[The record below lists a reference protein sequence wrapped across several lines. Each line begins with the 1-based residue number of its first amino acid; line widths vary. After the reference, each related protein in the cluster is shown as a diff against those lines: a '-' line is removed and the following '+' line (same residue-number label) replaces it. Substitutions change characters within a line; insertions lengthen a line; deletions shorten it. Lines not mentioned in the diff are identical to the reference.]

1 MNKLK
6 SIFKTDDF
14 MVFLSTMF
22 LFGIGIGLFS
32 GVMNNFLAEILSINR
47 FERGVVEFLRELPGL
62 SLILLLALLYR
73 HSETKL
79 IRVALLVAFC
89 GVAGLFLTGPNRI
102 YSVIFIM
109 LWSTGEHL
117 LMPVRQSIAIH
128 SAHEGKE
135 GRAMGIT
142 GSCGNIG
149 TVTGYYFV
157 PVLFFA
163 MKKWVPQAAEPTSA
177 LPFRA
182 AFLISAVF
190 LLSGVLFSL
199 RFHKSRFQIKKSRFY
214 VRKKYLRYYILEVF
228 FGARK
233 QVFLTFAPF
242 VLILNYDASTELIA
256 TLYGIYSLINI
267 FLSPMMGKLI
277 DKIGYKIILIC
288 DTILL
293 IVICM
298 LYGFSHHIF
307 SHATAFIVISGVFML
322 DGMLFVVG
330 MARSLYARSIS
341 SGQNELTS
349 TLSTGISINHLISII
364 IALLGGLLWERL
376 GIELLFSFAA
386 IFGVGAFVF
395 SCFLPTPVKQQPV
408 KRD

>member
-6 SIFKTDDF
+6 TFFKTDDF
-14 MVFLSTMF
+14 MVFLFTMF
-22 LFGIGIGLFS
+22 VFGIATGLFS

-47 FERGVVEFLRELPGL
+47 FERGIVEFLRELPGL

-73 HSETKL
+73 HTEIRM
-79 IRVALLVAFC
+79 IRVALLVAFF
-89 GVAGLFLTGPNRI
+89 GLTGLFLSEPNRVLGI
-102 YSVIFIM
+102 IFIM
-109 LWSTGEHL
+109 MWSTGEHL

-142 GSCGNIG
+142 GSFGNIG
-149 TVTGYYFV
+149 MVTGYYIV
-157 PVLFFA
+157 PLIFLLVRKLS
-163 MKKWVPQAAEPTSA
+163 PPTGGNPSV
-177 LPFRA
+177 LPFK
-182 AFLISAVF
+182 AVF
-190 LLSGVLFSL
+190 LVSALFLLLGLLFSI
-199 RFHKSRFQIKKSRFY
+199 RFHKSAYHIKKERLY
-214 VRKKYLRYYILEVF
+214 VRRKYLRYYILEMF

-242 VLILNYDASTELIA
+242 VLILNYGASTELIA

-267 FLSPMMGKLI
+267 FLNPLMGKLV
-277 DKIGYKIILIC
+277 DRVGYKIILIC

-293 IVICM
+293 ITICF
-298 LYGFSHHIF
+298 LYGFS
-307 SHATAFIVISGVFML
+307 SHLFPDRAAFTVVSIVFVL

-341 SGQNELTS
+341 SGQGELTA

-376 GIELLFSFAA
+376 GIELLFTCAA
-386 IFGVGAFVF
+386 AFGFGALVF
-395 SCFLPTPVKQQPV
+395 SCFLPKPANRQL
-408 KRD
+408 